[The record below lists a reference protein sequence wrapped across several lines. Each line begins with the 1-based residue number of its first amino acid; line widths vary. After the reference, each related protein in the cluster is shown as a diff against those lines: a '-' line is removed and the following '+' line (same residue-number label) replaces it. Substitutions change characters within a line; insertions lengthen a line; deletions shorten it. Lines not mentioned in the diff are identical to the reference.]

1 MYEYID
7 SNVVKQT
14 SNYYYLGTSDFSRTL
29 FGQILLGFTTFILNF
44 FLSLIAG
51 VILNILSYLKYR
63 SYAKNKQTEFV
74 ELQMSSLNN
83 RPTTSKEI
91 TQMNQREKTER
102 KIERNMF
109 NMALTLCLLSIM
121 SRLIFMA
128 SYVYFFFDSTFFKGL
143 LIGTISN
150 TIFTLLPTASIFV
163 YYSFNKSFRD
173 EAKKKLEK
181 LKLKIRN

>member
-63 SYAKNKQTEFV
+63 SYAKNKQTEFL

-109 NMALTLCLLSIM
+109 NMALTL
-121 SRLIFMA
+121 
-128 SYVYFFFDSTFFKGL
+128 
-143 LIGTISN
+143 
-150 TIFTLLPTASIFV
+150 
-163 YYSFNKSFRD
+163 
-173 EAKKKLEK
+173 
-181 LKLKIRN
+181 